1 MQDLER
7 QLAALEEFRSFLENF
22 REEIGDKLIAYSNK
36 TLSLRE
42 NGVAVQIADYYLSNF
57 CEPNT
62 AVLHNL
68 KENIAERDL
77 PYVKENIAITI
88 EAIGRA
94 SRG

>member
-7 QLAALEEFRSFLENF
+7 QLAALEEFRSFLMNF
-22 REEIGDKLIAYSNK
+22 REEIGDKLIAFSNK
-36 TLSLRE
+36 SLSLRE

-77 PYVKENIAITI
+77 PYINENIAKTI
-88 EAIGRA
+88 ELLGIR
-94 SRG
+94 